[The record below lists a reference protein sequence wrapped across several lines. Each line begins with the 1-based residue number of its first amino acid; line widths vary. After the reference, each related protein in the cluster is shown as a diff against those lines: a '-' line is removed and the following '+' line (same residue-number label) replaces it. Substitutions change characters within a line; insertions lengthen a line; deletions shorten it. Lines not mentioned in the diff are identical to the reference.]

1 MSGLVGGL
9 FLIALGVL
17 AAASSIVAKRRDAQ
31 VYIDK
36 LVPYQGWLGFVACL
50 WGIWIIINAIL
61 YLNLLSYAPIL
72 WLTIAATG
80 VVLGVLGL
88 LLGYS
93 LLTKFIFSNNAEAA
107 RRGEQLRLGMVPYQV
122 MLGYVAIGLGIWQ
135 VVATFL
141 YRIA

>member
-61 YLNLLSYAPIL
+61 WLNLLSYAPIL

-93 LLTKFIFSNNAEAA
+93 LLTKFIFSHNAEAA
-107 RRGEQLRLGMVPYQV
+107 QRGEQLRLSMVPYQV